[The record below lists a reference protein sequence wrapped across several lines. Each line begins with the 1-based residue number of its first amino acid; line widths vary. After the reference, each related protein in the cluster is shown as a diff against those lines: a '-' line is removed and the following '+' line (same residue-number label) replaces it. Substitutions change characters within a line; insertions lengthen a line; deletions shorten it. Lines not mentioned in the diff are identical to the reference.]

1 MINIFLYELRRRVK
15 AMIVLGS
22 VVAGMTLISIVLS
35 LVFNFKLVGFDA
47 PYSQSIPSFAVIW
60 WVLTTLAMFYVGIA
74 MFFTCCSG
82 HISEMLF
89 KDTNYLMLT
98 IPLPAWKII
107 LGRWLA
113 GLVEYLGYIV
123 LLMVCSLSWL
133 FFLTPKVS
141 NNYSLGHLIL
151 LNTLNNPL
159 FIFAL
164 LMYVIS
170 AFALIGMMITMVNTL
185 MRSLIKKQGLATAGA
200 IVLFIFMFFLL
211 NDIAGRLNTY
221 LRWTIDIPIT
231 SFVFSSLPWT
241 AFGVK
246 ETNGTLPFQILVPIV
261 WLLLSMPFFF
271 VSSWLLEHKVEL

>member
-15 AMIVLGS
+15 AMIVFGS
-22 VVAGMTLISIVLS
+22 VVAGMTLISIILS
-35 LVFNFKLVGFDA
+35 LIFNFKLIGFDA

>member
-1 MINIFLYELRRRVK
+1 MRNIFMYELRRRAK
-15 AMIVLGS
+15 SMIVLGS
-22 VVAGMTLISIVLS
+22 VVAGMTLISIILS
-35 LVFNFKLVGFDA
+35 LIFNFKLIGFDA
-47 PYSQSIPSFAVIW
+47 PDSQSIPSFAVIW

>member
-1 MINIFLYELRRRVK
+1 
-15 AMIVLGS
+15 MIVLGS
-22 VVAGMTLISIVLS
+22 VVAGMTLISIILS
-35 LVFNFKLVGFDA
+35 LIFNFKLIGFDA
-47 PYSQSIPSFAVIW
+47 PDSQSIPSFAVIW

>member
-1 MINIFLYELRRRVK
+1 
-15 AMIVLGS
+15 MIVLGS
-22 VVAGMTLISIVLS
+22 VVAGMTLISIILS
-35 LVFNFKLVGFDA
+35 LIFNFKLVGFDA

>member
-15 AMIVLGS
+15 AMIVFGS

-35 LVFNFKLVGFDA
+35 LVFNFKLDNGNFGGGK
-47 PYSQSIPSFAVIW
+47 PIPDFAVIW

-241 AFGVK
+241 AFGIK

-261 WLLLSMPFFF
+261 WLLLSLPFFF

>member
-1 MINIFLYELRRRVK
+1 
-15 AMIVLGS
+15 
-22 VVAGMTLISIVLS
+22 
-35 LVFNFKLVGFDA
+35 
-47 PYSQSIPSFAVIW
+47 
-60 WVLTTLAMFYVGIA
+60 
-74 MFFTCCSG
+74 
-82 HISEMLF
+82 MLF